1 MNFKGIRW
9 KTLIGAIVL
18 PLITGFIS
26 FLLTMGGMKKMG
38 ELNQPPLSPPS
49 WLFPIVWTIL
59 YIVMGVASYLVI
71 IHSDNEKLLTKSLK
85 VYLIQLFFNFM
96 WSIFFFA
103 LELYTFAFLWLIVLF
118 ALISV
123 TAVRFYKIDPRSA
136 YLLIP
141 YLVWVAFAGYLNLG
155 VAILN

>member
-1 MNFKGIRW
+1 MKIRW
-9 KTLIGAIVL
+9 KTLIGAIAL
-18 PLITGFIS
+18 PLVVGGIS
-26 FLLTMGGMKKMG
+26 ALISRGGMKHF
-38 ELNQPPLSPPS
+38 EEINQPPLSPPG

-59 YIVMGVASYLVI
+59 YVIMGIASYLVLRAKKGEEQTVKAL
-71 IHSDNEKLLTKSLK
+71 S
-85 VYLIQLFFNFM
+85 VYAVQLAFNFM

-118 ALISV
+118 VLIAV
-123 TAVRFYKIDPRSA
+123 TAVRFYKIDPRAA

>member
-1 MNFKGIRW
+1 MKIRW
-9 KTLIGAIVL
+9 KTLIGAIAL
-18 PLITGFIS
+18 PLVVGGIS
-26 FLLTMGGMKKMG
+26 ALISMGGMKHF
-38 ELNQPPLSPPS
+38 EQINQPPLSPPG

-59 YIVMGVASYLVI
+59 YVLMGIATYLVLRAKKGEEQTVKAL
-71 IHSDNEKLLTKSLK
+71 S
-85 VYLIQLFFNFM
+85 VYAVQLAFNFM

-118 ALISV
+118 VLIAV
-123 TAVRFYKIDPRSA
+123 TAVRFYKIEPRAA